1 LSIQLPKQILVATRN
16 KGKLAELLRIFQEEI
31 SGIELLTLDDYPDSA
46 EVDET
51 GDTFEANSLLKAEA
65 AYALSGLAS
74 LADDSGLVVD
84 ALGGA
89 PGVHSAR
96 YSGKGDAGNIERV
109 LRELRELEAVSE
121 VARTARFVTVATY
134 IDGDG
139 TIVMRGELEGVIL
152 PAPRGEGG
160 FGYDPIF
167 QPLGSHLSLAE
178 MEAEEKDAISH
189 RGRALRLLAPEVGL
203 RFRHS

>member
-1 LSIQLPKQILVATRN
+1 MSEKILVATRN
-16 KGKLAELLRIFQEEI
+16 KGKLVELLRIFQEEI
-31 SGIELLTLDDYPDSA
+31 PGIELLTLDAFPGA
-46 EVDET
+46 KEVEES
-51 GDTFEANSLLKAEA
+51 GETFEANSLLKAEA
-65 AYALSGLAS
+65 AFELSGLPS
-74 LADDSGLVVD
+74 LADDSGLIVD

-96 YSGKGDAGNIERV
+96 YSGSGDIGNIERV
-109 LRELRELEAVSE
+109 LHELRELGALSE
-121 VARTARFVTVATY
+121 GARTARFVTVATY

-152 PAPRGEGG
+152 PAPRGDGG

-167 QPLGSHLSLAE
+167 KPLGSDLSLAE
-178 MEAEEKDAISH
+178 MAAHEKDAISH
-189 RGRALRLLAPEVGL
+189 RGRALRLLAPKVGL

>member
-1 LSIQLPKQILVATRN
+1 MSEKILVATRN
-16 KGKLAELLRIFQEEI
+16 KGKLVELLRIFQEEI
-31 SGIELLTLDDYPDSA
+31 PGIELLTLDEFPGA
-46 EVDET
+46 KEVEES
-51 GDTFEANSLLKAEA
+51 GETFEANSLLKAEA
-65 AYALSGLAS
+65 AFELSGLPS
-74 LADDSGLVVD
+74 LADDSGLIVD

-96 YSGKGDAGNIERV
+96 YSGSGDIGNIERV
-109 LRELRELEAVSE
+109 LHELRELGALSE
-121 VARTARFVTVATY
+121 GVRTARFVTVATY

-152 PAPRGEGG
+152 PAPRGDGG

-167 QPLGSHLSLAE
+167 KPLGSDLSLAE
-178 MEAEEKDAISH
+178 MEAHEKDAISH
-189 RGRALRLLAPEVGL
+189 RGRALRLLAPKVGL

>member
-1 LSIQLPKQILVATRN
+1 MSKRILVATRN
-16 KGKLAELLRIFQEEI
+16 KGKLVELLRIFQEEI
-31 SGIELLTLDDYPDSA
+31 PGIELLTLDAYPGAADVEES
-46 EVDET
+46 
-51 GDTFEANSLLKAEA
+51 GDTFEANSLLKAQA
-65 AYALSGLAS
+65 AFALSGLAS

-96 YSGKGDAGNIERV
+96 YSGHGDKGNIKRV
-109 LRELRELEAVSE
+109 LDELEQVPESE
-121 VARTARFVTVATY
+121 RTARFVTVATY
-134 IDGDG
+134 IDGEG

-152 PAPRGEGG
+152 TAPRGEAG

-167 QPLGSHLSLAE
+167 QPLGSERSLAE
-178 MEAEEKDAISH
+178 MDSREKDAISH
-189 RGRALRLLAPEVGL
+189 RGRALRLLAPKVGL

>member
-1 LSIQLPKQILVATRN
+1 MSEKILVATRN
-16 KGKLAELLRIFQEEI
+16 KGKLVELLRIFQEEI
-31 SGIELLTLDDYPDSA
+31 PGIELLTLDAFPGA
-46 EVDET
+46 KEVEES
-51 GDTFEANSLLKAEA
+51 GETFEANSLLKAEA
-65 AYALSGLAS
+65 AFELSGMPS
-74 LADDSGLVVD
+74 LADDSGLIVD

-96 YSGKGDAGNIERV
+96 YSGSGDIGNIERV
-109 LRELRELEAVSE
+109 LHELRELGALSE
-121 VARTARFVTVATY
+121 GARTARFVTVATY

-152 PAPRGEGG
+152 PAPRGDGG

-167 QPLGSHLSLAE
+167 KPLGSDLSLAE
-178 MEAEEKDAISH
+178 MAAHEKDAISH
-189 RGRALRLLAPEVGL
+189 RGRALRLLAPKVGL

>member
-1 LSIQLPKQILVATRN
+1 MSEKILVATRN
-16 KGKLAELLRIFQEEI
+16 KGKLVELLRIFQEEI
-31 SGIELLTLDDYPDSA
+31 PGIELLTLDAFPGA
-46 EVDET
+46 KEVEEN
-51 GDTFEANSLLKAEA
+51 GETFEANSLLKAEA
-65 AYALSGLAS
+65 AFNVSGLPS
-74 LADDSGLVVD
+74 LADDSGLIVD

-96 YSGKGDAGNIERV
+96 YSGSGDIGNIERV
-109 LRELRELEAVSE
+109 LRELRELGALSE
-121 VARTARFVTVATY
+121 GVRTARFVTVATY

-152 PAPRGEGG
+152 LAPRGDGG

-167 QPLGSHLSLAE
+167 KPLGSDLSLAE
-178 MEAEEKDAISH
+178 MEAHEKDAISH
-189 RGRALRLLAPEVGL
+189 RGRALRLLAPKVGL

>member
-1 LSIQLPKQILVATRN
+1 MLVATRN
-16 KGKLAELLRIFQEEI
+16 RGKLAELVRIFQVEI
-31 SGIELLTLDDYPDSA
+31 PGIELLTLDDYPDSV
-46 EVDET
+46 EVEES

-65 AYALSGLAS
+65 AFTLSGIAS

-96 YSGKGDAGNIERV
+96 YSGSGDAGNIERV
-109 LRELRELEAVSE
+109 LRELIQKEAMSE
-121 VARTARFVTVATY
+121 GARRARFVTVATY
-134 IDGDG
+134 MDAEGS
-139 TIVMRGELEGVIL
+139 IVMRGELEGVIL
-152 PAPRGEGG
+152 PEPRGEGG

-178 MEAEEKDAISH
+178 MDAEGKDAISH

>member
-1 LSIQLPKQILVATRN
+1 MSEKILVATRN
-16 KGKLAELLRIFQEEI
+16 KGKLVELLRIFQEEI
-31 SGIELLTLDDYPDSA
+31 PGIELLTLDEFPGA
-46 EVDET
+46 KEVEES
-51 GDTFEANSLLKAEA
+51 GETFEANSLLKAEA
-65 AYALSGLAS
+65 AFELSGMPS
-74 LADDSGLVVD
+74 LADDSGLIVD

-96 YSGKGDAGNIERV
+96 YSGSGDIGNIERV
-109 LRELRELEAVSE
+109 LRELRDLGAWSE
-121 VARTARFVTVATY
+121 GARTARFVTVATY

-152 PAPRGEGG
+152 PAPRGDGG

-167 QPLGSHLSLAE
+167 KPLGSDLSLAE
-178 MEAEEKDAISH
+178 MEADEKDAISH
-189 RGRALRLLAPEVGL
+189 RGRALRLLAPKVGL

>member
-1 LSIQLPKQILVATRN
+1 MSEKILVATRN
-16 KGKLAELLRIFQEEI
+16 KGKLVELLRIFQEEI
-31 SGIELLTLDDYPDSA
+31 PGIELLTLDA
-46 EVDET
+46 FLGAKEVEES
-51 GDTFEANSLLKAEA
+51 GETFEANSLLKAEA
-65 AYALSGLAS
+65 AFELSGLPS
-74 LADDSGLVVD
+74 LADDSGLIVD

-96 YSGKGDAGNIERV
+96 YSGSGDIGNIERV
-109 LRELRELEAVSE
+109 LHELRELGALSE
-121 VARTARFVTVATY
+121 GARTARFVTVATY

-152 PAPRGEGG
+152 PAPRGDGG

-167 QPLGSHLSLAE
+167 KPLGSDLSLAE
-178 MEAEEKDAISH
+178 MAAHEKDAISH
-189 RGRALRLLAPEVGL
+189 RGRALRLLAPKVGL

>member
-1 LSIQLPKQILVATRN
+1 MSEKILVATRN
-16 KGKLAELLRIFQEEI
+16 KGKLVELLRIFQEEI
-31 SGIELLTLDDYPDSA
+31 PGIELLTLDAFPGA
-46 EVDET
+46 KEVEES
-51 GDTFEANSLLKAEA
+51 GETFEANSLLKAEA
-65 AYALSGLAS
+65 AFELSGLPS
-74 LADDSGLVVD
+74 LADDSGLIVD

-96 YSGKGDAGNIERV
+96 YSGSGDIGNIERV
-109 LRELRELEAVSE
+109 LRELRELGALSE
-121 VARTARFVTVATY
+121 GVRTARFVTVATY

-152 PAPRGEGG
+152 PAPRGDGG

-167 QPLGSHLSLAE
+167 KPLGSDRSLAE
-178 MEAEEKDAISH
+178 MAAHEKDAISH
-189 RGRALRLLAPEVGL
+189 RGRALRLLAPKVGL

>member
-1 LSIQLPKQILVATRN
+1 LSEKILVATRN
-16 KGKLAELLRIFQEEI
+16 KGKLVELLRIFQEEI
-31 SGIELLTLDDYPDSA
+31 PGIELLTLDAFPGA
-46 EVDET
+46 KEVEES
-51 GDTFEANSLLKAEA
+51 GETFEANSLLKAEA
-65 AYALSGLAS
+65 AFELSGLPS
-74 LADDSGLVVD
+74 LADDSGLIVD

-96 YSGKGDAGNIERV
+96 YSGSGDIGNIERV
-109 LRELRELEAVSE
+109 LHELRELGALSE
-121 VARTARFVTVATY
+121 GARTARFVTVATY

-152 PAPRGEGG
+152 PAPRGDGG

-167 QPLGSHLSLAE
+167 KPLGSDLSLAE
-178 MEAEEKDAISH
+178 MAAHEKDAISH
-189 RGRALRLLAPEVGL
+189 RGRALRLLAPKVGL